1 MDTRIFPSFGYSCV
15 SKLRQVC
22 ALSAISFL
30 RTKNYLPV
38 QKYSQLGGIVWQRK
52 SQSPDQGFFRV
63 SLEKYF
69 HSRCCAIEK
78 QALIH
83 GNLFCNDNI
92 FSEIS
97 ILGNVIIYVFPYYEM
112 TGRGEKHKIY
122 SMVFFFR
129 TIAIFALFILRK
141 C

>member
-52 SQSPDQGFFRV
+52 SQSPDQGFF
-63 SLEKYF
+63 LEYLWK
-69 HSRCCAIEK
+69 
-78 QALIH
+78 
-83 GNLFCNDNI
+83 NT
-92 FSEIS
+92 S
-97 ILGNVIIYVFPYYEM
+97 ILDVV
-112 TGRGEKHKIY
+112 R
-122 SMVFFFR
+122 
-129 TIAIFALFILRK
+129 LRNRP
-141 C
+141 